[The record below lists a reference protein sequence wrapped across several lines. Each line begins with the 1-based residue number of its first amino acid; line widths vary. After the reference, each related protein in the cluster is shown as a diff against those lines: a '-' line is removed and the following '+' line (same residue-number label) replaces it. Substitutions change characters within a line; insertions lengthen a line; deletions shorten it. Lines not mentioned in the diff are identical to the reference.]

1 MVICNLILKGQ
12 LPGDMK
18 QALREFFTNLR
29 FFFLPGLIHHNH
41 QFGAGGVREAVDA
54 VSSLREAAEV
64 E

>member
-1 MVICNLILKGQ
+1 
-12 LPGDMK
+12 MK